1 MKYKWKNSAYINA
14 NKTMMYKNIYVMM
27 CVHNMWIAK
36 KKYFVAIFLPTQSAK
51 WREWTKPKKIN
62 LAFIIPNGGRETRG
76 NKEDT
81 EPRGAQDAKPIFF
94 SSHTHAGFPAMR
106 ERWTGAW
113 SELTSR
119 RVGRSG
125 ASPSGEEAACEGALC
140 WRNPDCQL
148 LAAQTRN

>member
-1 MKYKWKNSAYINA
+1 MEGEK
-14 NKTMMYKNIYVMM
+14 
-27 CVHNMWIAK
+27 H
-36 KKYFVAIFLPTQSAK
+36 
-51 WREWTKPKKIN
+51 
-62 LAFIIPNGGRETRG
+62 GETRRTR
-76 NKEDT
+76 NHEALRT
-81 EPRGAQDAKPIFF
+81 LSQFFF

-140 WRNPDCQL
+140 
-148 LAAQTRN
+148 